1 MAYKN
6 HEGYLDPTS
15 GQALQNTHWEELQ
28 QLREKE
34 HGLKRGQMYSLKC
47 TEKNIS
53 RPEKSR
59 EPISFLN
66 CTSIVC
72 Y

>member
-15 GQALQNTHWEELQ
+15 GQAMQNTHWEELQ

-34 HGLKRGQMYSLKC
+34 HGLKLSL
-47 TEKNIS
+47 IH
-53 RPEKSR
+53 
-59 EPISFLN
+59 I
-66 CTSIVC
+66 
-72 Y
+72 